1 LDIGMTSMTE
11 TADRLEM
18 ADVLA
23 RYAYAVDSG
32 DWDRL
37 DTVFTEDAL
46 IDYTSAGGIKG
57 PREDAKAWLAD
68 VLRHWP
74 GRLHLIGAMSIRFEG
89 EGGDEAVVVAS
100 FADTLAPSREA
111 IAADTPGLI
120 QGGGWYHH
128 RMVRTPSGWRSRE
141 LVEEQTWRTMR

>member
-1 LDIGMTSMTE
+1 MISMKE

-32 DWDRL
+32 EWDRL
-37 DTVFTEDAL
+37 DTVFTEDAI

-57 PREDAKAWLAD
+57 TRREAQAWLAD
-68 VLRHWP
+68 VLRRWP

-89 EGGDEAVVVAS
+89 ENGDEALVVAS

-111 IAADTPGLI
+111 VAADTPGLI

-128 RMVRTPSGWRSRE
+128 RMVRTPAGWRSRE

>member
-1 LDIGMTSMTE
+1 MSALTE
-11 TADRLEM
+11 TADRLEI
-18 ADVLA
+18 AEILA

-32 DWDRL
+32 EWDRL
-37 DTVFTEDAL
+37 DTVFTEDAV

-57 PREDAKAWLAD
+57 PKEEAKAWLAD

-89 EGGDEAVVVAS
+89 EAGDEAVVAAA
-100 FADTLAPSREA
+100 FADTLSPSREA
-111 IAADTPGLI
+111 IPADTTGLI

-128 RMVRTPSGWRSRE
+128 RMVRTSSGWRSRE